1 MKRLI
6 LLLLVTSCS
15 DGDGFNAK
23 GWEITFIEPTS
34 PKGFCRYEALQSRDL
49 GFPHS
54 IEFVDSCGCFEFN
67 QIIKLK

>member
-1 MKRLI
+1 MKKLF

-15 DGDGFNAK
+15 DGGGHNTK

-34 PKGFCRYEALQSRDL
+34 PKGFCRYEALQSRVL
-49 GFPHS
+49 GFPHR

-67 QIIKLK
+67 QTIKLK